1 METLPTPLLLEYP
14 VKKSMYNNS
23 LCKYVVKTFPDGLYS
38 LRSNFLDELA
48 RKRLLRTLAGL
59 TVLVSKNAAVNCSIL
74 NTVRENKT
82 SRILIY
88 IFDVMK
94 RSHGAKKFTDNKFIS
109 GTLHFSAN

>member
-1 METLPTPLLLEYP
+1 MPTPLLLEYP

-38 LRSNFLDELA
+38 LRSSFLDELA

-74 NTVRENKT
+74 NTVR
-82 SRILIY
+82 ILIY

-94 RSHGAKKFTDNKFIS
+94 RSHGQKSLLTINS
-109 GTLHFSAN
+109 